1 MQTYKNVKVAGALF
15 LALAG
20 TGLAGAAEAA
30 TVTVDG
36 QELRTS
42 VDPIQ
47 RNGRTLVPLRN
58 IFEALGATVDW
69 HPSTRDIAANR
80 GSNRI
85 ALRIG
90 EHNARVNGQQV
101 WLDQPATLYRGS
113 TMVPLRFVSEAL
125 GARVDWNNYTEVAA
139 ITTNGQAVAGVRTI
153 NVPAGAIVKVK
164 LASALSSATARVG
177 DRFNSTI
184 ESQVAGDS
192 EFPTGSKIV
201 GTVSDVKHQ
210 DGDQPG
216 MLDLTFQSVVLP
228 NGTQYPL
235 QGSLTSLDSAS
246 TDTSTPGRITGKA
259 GKSGTNKLVMV
270 GIGAGVGLVLGK
282 VLKTNS
288 TVTTLLG
295 GLAGYLLG
303 NKSSTDASEA
313 NLPAGT
319 QLGVLLGSGVSY
331 ADASDYTRQRLAYMQ
346 R

>member
-1 MQTYKNVKVAGALF
+1 MQTYKNVKVAGALA

-20 TGLAGAAEAA
+20 SGLAGSAEAA

-36 QELRTS
+36 QRLYTA

-58 IFEALGATVDW
+58 IFEALGANVNWDQ
-69 HPSTRDIAANR
+69 STQGIAANR
-80 GSNRI
+80 GATSVF
-85 ALRIG
+85 LRIG
-90 EHNARVNGQQV
+90 DHSAWVNGQRV
-101 WLDQPATLYRGS
+101 RLDQPATIYRGN
-113 TMVPLRFVSEAL
+113 TLVPLRFVSEAL
-125 GARVDWNNYTEVAA
+125 GARVDWNNYTEIAA
-139 ITTNGQAVAGVRTI
+139 ITTNGQAVPGVRTI

-177 DRFNSTI
+177 DHFSSTI
-184 ESQVAGDS
+184 ESQVTGDS
-192 EFPTGSKIV
+192 EFPAGSKIV

-216 MLDLTFQSVVLP
+216 MLDLTFQSVMLP

-235 QGSLTSLDSAS
+235 QGSLTSL
-246 TDTSTPGRITGKA
+246 TNVNNDTSTPGRITGKA

-319 QLGVLLGSGVSY
+319 QLGVLMGSGVSY
-331 ADASDYTRQRLAYMQ
+331 ADAGDYARQRLAYMQ